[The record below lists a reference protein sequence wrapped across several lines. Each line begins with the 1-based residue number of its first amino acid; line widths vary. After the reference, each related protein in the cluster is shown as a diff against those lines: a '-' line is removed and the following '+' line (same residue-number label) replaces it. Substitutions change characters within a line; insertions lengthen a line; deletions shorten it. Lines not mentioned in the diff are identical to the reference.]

1 MTELPV
7 SSIPTSAIPHAR
19 VEPNEAE
26 SSHSD
31 RLRSLLVSG
40 REWVGGQ
47 YGTATRAVRREPGIA
62 IAAGVA
68 TVAAALAA
76 VFVPRLWRRRSAVGL

>member
-19 VEPNEAE
+19 AEPEAE
-26 SSHSD
+26 SSRGD
-31 RLRSLLVSG
+31 RLRGLLVSG
-40 REWVGGQ
+40 RDWVGGQ
-47 YGTATRAVRREPGIA
+47 YGTATRAARREPGLA